1 MLSEFYADFESNA
14 IYTEAEIK
22 NAEPTS
28 PDSIKPDFSCLTDY
42 QKREDIKEPAPNNRD
57 LNLDK
62 SYVSEILFA
71 SGFLHNRDHI
81 EDHLVHQSQEVI
93 NPKLFYVLEQTKGSR
108 FESDKR
114 SYNED
119 RKTRT
124 NDRCRRRLLFD
135 VVNEIISQKL
145 AQTKSRLLTTG
156 PQLLQQIHKE
166 IDQLQPISL
175 PQSLDDEDDFLTTI
189 IDKDLTYGSPNWINF
204 NIEIPGLVLDI
215 ERLIFK
221 DLIVELV
228 HDEAAEAQVLK
239 HSKQYY

>member
-14 IYTEAEIK
+14 LYTEAEIK
-22 NAEPTS
+22 IAESTS
-28 PDSIKPDFSCLTDY
+28 PNSIKPGFGCLIDY
-42 QKREDIKEPAPNNRD
+42 QEREDIKEPAPNNRD

-71 SGFLHNRDHI
+71 SGILHNCDHV
-81 EDHLVHQSQEVI
+81 EDHLVRQSHEVI
-93 NPKLFYVLEQTKGSR
+93 NPKLFYALEQTKGSR

-119 RKTRT
+119 IKTRT

-135 VVNEIISQKL
+135 AVNEIISQKL
-145 AQTKSRLLTTG
+145 TQTSSRVLTTG

-166 IDQLQPISL
+166 IDQLQPINS
-175 PQSLDDEDDFLTTI
+175 PHSLDDEDDFLTTI
-189 IDKDLTYGSPNWINF
+189 IDKDLTYRSPNWINF
-204 NIEIPGLVLDI
+204 SIEIPGLVLDI

-228 HDEAAEAQVLK
+228 HDEAAEAQVQK
-239 HSKQYY
+239 HSKH